1 MSILDCF
8 TGRIW
13 PPLTREHAVKVQE
26 IPGAV
31 IEDRQKSADYRTAG
45 ARRRMMCRFASFAV
59 PLAQQLKSSEF
70 VRKNAVFNVYR
81 DYPARPG
88 KGPADP
94 GAARAPG
101 GRGAQRARR
110 CRCGRVVGAT
120 AVVRLVSRAGQ

>member
-1 MSILDCF
+1 
-8 TGRIW
+8 
-13 PPLTREHAVKVQE
+13 
-26 IPGAV
+26 
-31 IEDRQKSADYRTAG
+31 
-45 ARRRMMCRFASFAV
+45 MMCRFASFAV

-101 GRGAQRARR
+101 GRGAQRAHR

-120 AVVRLVSRAGQ
+120 AVVRLVSRAGQPGREGRGLGAPLHAQFAQQ